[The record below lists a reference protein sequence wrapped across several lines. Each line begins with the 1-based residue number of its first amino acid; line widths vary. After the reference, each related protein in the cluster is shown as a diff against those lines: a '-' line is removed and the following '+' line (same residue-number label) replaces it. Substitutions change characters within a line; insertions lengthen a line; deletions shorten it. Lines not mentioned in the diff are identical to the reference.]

1 MERLDEILASC
12 VADESDNETQDK
24 IPGVAF
30 VVLGPIYQGCAG
42 RLPSKTGASPKFD
55 IHTQVWV
62 ASLTKIVTAACL
74 MQIVE
79 KGLIG
84 LDEDVRELVPELGR
98 MQILTGFSGGN
109 AHLEDNP
116 NPITLRNLLTHTVGL
131 PYDLENGIKAW
142 SDSIGRQVNN
152 LSFTWDGWNT
162 PLKHASGDGWTY
174 GSAVDWASKALVYKT
189 GQGLGE
195 YMKANIFEPLG
206 IENTAFRP
214 ATIEAGYTANR
225 DPSTGRLTPPIA
237 LPVPISPPTES
248 GGAGLYTTASD
259 FTKILAAILRDGS
272 AEEHNGPRL
281 LEKASSV
288 DEMFR
293 PQLTGLQQTFLQ
305 AGMRQYPELVPWMG
319 PSYPV
324 QRLDHGI
331 TGVINLDD
339 VNGKRRRGSMGWIG
353 MNNSHWWVDR
363 ESGIAASLIV
373 NILNMPDRVVE
384 NLYNDVEHA
393 VYGELLP
400 SLRRADGSY
409 KPLQAN

>member
-1 MERLDEILASC
+1 M
-12 VADESDNETQDK
+12 
-24 IPGVAF
+24 
-30 VVLGPIYQGCAG
+30 
-42 RLPSKTGASPKFD
+42 
-55 IHTQVWV
+55 
-62 ASLTKIVTAACL
+62 
-74 MQIVE
+74 
-79 KGLIG
+79 
-84 LDEDVRELVPELGR
+84 
-98 MQILTGFSGGN
+98 
-109 AHLEDNP
+109 
-116 NPITLRNLLTHTVGL
+116 
-131 PYDLENGIKAW
+131 
-142 SDSIGRQVNN
+142 
-152 LSFTWDGWNT
+152 
-162 PLKHASGDGWTY
+162 
-174 GSAVDWASKALVYKT
+174 YKT
-189 GQGLGE
+189 GQGHGE

-281 LEKASSV
+281 LKKASV

-353 MNNSHWWVDR
+353 MNNSHWV
-363 ESGIAASLIV
+363 SSPILLSLVLGIAV
-373 NILNMPDRVVE
+373 
-384 NLYNDVEHA
+384 
-393 VYGELLP
+393 G
-400 SLRRADGSY
+400 
-409 KPLQAN
+409 